1 MTVYPPQLSY
11 ACVPELGASAAIDP
25 SKPNGVCKA
34 DGARGCPFPLA
45 RTKRTDPILDGLV
58 GFDDVCLPGVQQR

>member
-1 MTVYPPQLSY
+1 MTVDPPQLSY

-34 DGARGCPFPLA
+34 DGARGGPFPLA
-45 RTKRTDPILDGLV
+45 CTRRTDPILDGLV
-58 GFDDVCLPGVQQR
+58 GFDGVCLRGVQQM